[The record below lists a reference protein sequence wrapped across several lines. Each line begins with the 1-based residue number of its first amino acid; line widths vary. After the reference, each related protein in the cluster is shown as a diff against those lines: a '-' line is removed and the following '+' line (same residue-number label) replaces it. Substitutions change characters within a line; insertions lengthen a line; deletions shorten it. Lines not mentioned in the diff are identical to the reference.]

1 MPISFIPYTAV
12 YGPLSLPGATC
23 ALWLDGADPLGNNSV
38 PANGAT
44 VSTWVDKSRN
54 GRNATG
60 GVSPTYNTSQKAIV
74 FNGSSWLTTS
84 YSSVPTNETI
94 FIVYQT
100 TSSAVGANCFMIGP
114 SDFLLGGRL
123 ILTVNENDGFG
134 LSFKIGS
141 YGVANGSRL
150 TMAQNQMYIG
160 TTTVASTTSYVYL
173 NGTQGPSSTLTYS
186 GTGTTQIGTAASGS
200 AIYIG
205 YIYEIVIYNTNLTT
219 PQQQSIEGYLAQK
232 WGLTS
237 QLPPGHQGLKQTLYN
252 GKVYQPQISLKP
264 APYANY
270 YPLSLAGCALWL
282 DAADPAGTGIIPAN
296 GSTVSTWADKS
307 GNGYNGTSGAGPI
320 YTTDAQGRKC
330 MSFTGTQFLESV
342 VTVSKQNHS
351 LIAVHAPTYT
361 NGFNNSGSTL
371 GGNSSLFRFQI
382 PANVGGYIVFPFW
395 YNAPLGYV
403 SNYGTTNGALP
414 DNSVAGAASIIN
426 ANIGPQTQYSY
437 KNGIQQG
444 TESASLVTGTT
455 PPLTIGRYTPGLS
468 EYYQGYVY
476 EMIIYNTALT
486 TTQRQNIEGYLA
498 WKWGL
503 QSSLPITHPYYSAPP
518 LQYTRGAI
526 LPPPTLNAFGRVAY
540 ASMTPY
546 YNVTPQTWLSVW
558 QPYLQELVAA
568 NSGATASLSST
579 GASVTSTNTGAAII
593 APNGNIYYS
602 VVGSSISYYNPTT
615 NAVNSIAL
623 GQAIDSPSAV
633 LGADGN
639 MYMYPTNANT
649 GQNIIKITTSNN
661 TASTISAGTNGWW
674 GMILAPNGNIYG
686 IPARTMTN
694 VLVLNTTTGTRT
706 TITGTT
712 NGYWG
717 GVLAPN
723 GKIYCIPGPSVA
735 IIDPVAGT
743 ITPNAVSGGGQANG
757 YFGGVLGWDG
767 NIYCIPSGTT
777 VGVINPNTNT
787 FTTFASNSVFYSGGC
802 LGPDGKIYCIPRS
815 GGAIGVI
822 NIATQSFSASSLSLP
837 TGATYNGAT
846 LAPSGIIY
854 VSPYTSGSLIYKI
867 TFSGLSLSPY
877 LNLCLTPYINKF

>member
-12 YGPLSLPGATC
+12 YGPLSLPGTTC
-23 ALWLDGADPLGNNSV
+23 QLWLDGADPLGNNSV

-282 DAADPAGTGIIPAN
+282 DAADPAGTGVIPAN

-382 PANVGGYIVFPFW
+382 PANAGGYIVFPFW

-503 QSSLPITHPYYSAPP
+503 QGSLINHPYSSAPP

-743 ITPNAVSGGGQANG
+743 ITPNAVSGSGQANG

>member
-141 YGVANGSRL
+141 YGLANGSRL

-200 AIYIG
+200 GIYIG

-382 PANVGGYIVFPFW
+382 PANAGGYIVFPFW

-503 QSSLPITHPYYSAPP
+503 QGSLINHPYSSAPP

-743 ITPNAVSGGGQANG
+743 ITPNAVSGSGQANG

>member
-12 YGPLSLPGATC
+12 YGPLSLPGTTC
-23 ALWLDGADPLGNNSV
+23 QLWLDGADPLGNNSV

-141 YGVANGSRL
+141 YGLANGSRL

-282 DAADPAGTGIIPAN
+282 DAADPAGTGVIPAN

-382 PANVGGYIVFPFW
+382 PANAGGYIVFPFW

-503 QSSLPITHPYYSAPP
+503 QGSLINHPYSSAPP

-743 ITPNAVSGGGQANG
+743 ITPNAVSGSGQANG

>member
-12 YGPLSLPGATC
+12 YGPLSLPGTTC
-23 ALWLDGADPLGNNSV
+23 QLWLDGADPLGNNSV

-282 DAADPAGTGIIPAN
+282 DAADPAGTGVIPAN

-382 PANVGGYIVFPFW
+382 PANAGGYIVFPFW

-503 QSSLPITHPYYSAPP
+503 QGSLINHPYSSAPP

>member
-141 YGVANGSRL
+141 YGLANGSRL

-382 PANVGGYIVFPFW
+382 PANAGGYIVFPFW

-503 QSSLPITHPYYSAPP
+503 QGSLINHPYSSAPP

-743 ITPNAVSGGGQANG
+743 ITPNAVSGSGQANG